1 MSIPFNPK
9 QGPILIEVE
18 ATGPSRSMTL
28 ELILDTGATSSLLSE
43 DVVRALGYDLS
54 LVTSRA
60 QMTTG
65 STVISVPQVILTR
78 MTTLGTHRFG
88 FPVLVY
94 TLPAATSV
102 AGLIGLDFLRGFI
115 LTVDFRSGRLDLT

>member
-1 MSIPFNPK
+1 
-9 QGPILIEVE
+9 
-18 ATGPSRSMTL
+18 
-28 ELILDTGATSSLLSE
+28 
-43 DVVRALGYDLS
+43 
-54 LVTSRA
+54 
-60 QMTTG
+60 MTTG